1 MLESPAMI
9 PFPPI
14 DPVALQFGP
23 VAIRWYGLAYLAGIA
38 TGWMLLN
45 RRARAKPAQ
54 GWDEESVGD
63 LVFYAAIGA
72 VLGGRLGYALFYD
85 FKTYLEHPAEVFAVW
100 RGGMSFHGGV
110 LGMVTALWWFGRR
123 SGRGFFNCTDFVVPV
138 VPIGLGLGRVANFI
152 NQELWGAPTTLPWG
166 VLFTAPGAGGLARH
180 PSQLYEALLEG
191 VVLFV
196 VLAFVRQRSIRPGV
210 VSATFLIGYAICR
223 MTVELVREP
232 DVQLGYLWGGW
243 LTMGQVLCVPM
254 VLAGVCILIWSR
266 RAAPVVAAKA

>member
-1 MLESPAMI
+1 MI

-14 DPVALQFGP
+14 DPVALQIGP

-38 TGWMLLN
+38 AGWMLLN
-45 RRARAKPAQ
+45 RRARLNPAQ
-54 GWDEESVGD
+54 GWNEEHVGD

-85 FKTYLEHPAEVFAVW
+85 FKTYVENPADVFAVW

-123 SGRGFFNCTDFVVPV
+123 TGRGFFNCSDFVVPV
-138 VPIGLGLGRVANFI
+138 VPIGLGLGRIANFI

-166 VLFTAPGAGGLARH
+166 VVFTAPGSGGLPRH

-191 VVLFV
+191 VLLFM
-196 VLAFVRQRSIRPGV
+196 VLALVRQRSERRGV

-223 MTVELVREP
+223 MMVELVREP
-232 DVQLGYLWGGW
+232 DAHLGYLWGGW

-254 VLAGVCILIWSR
+254 VLAGVGILFWSR
-266 RAAPVVAAKA
+266 RAVPAVTAKA